1 MSTKAVA
8 DQPKVAVAASILIR
22 APMLTVRE
30 AMLAAEF
37 SVSEASMKSLQR
49 KVTRSLPHKT
59 KRGLKH
65 ALPTS
70 SILTQKS
77 TGGSSTIS
85 DISPLT
91 DISGKENVPPS
102 PPQKEKKQ
110 RLTTKQ
116 VQDKRAHDLVTKT
129 KAKKAHKEATILY
142 DRERQKANNGGMSVR
157 KVEEFIKKKHAGVG
171 PSRATIHRY
180 VVDYGLIGMSPRK
193 HGPEGNIPAMMYT
206 ALCMAYGSFLQINQ
220 INAMG
225 SNNSRTKL
233 VPILVETMNTS
244 VSSSKELIKWL
255 CCYTAIDVKGNKHTP
270 TCWSCGLIT
279 GRKHSSIS
287 VSWKM
292 MSAENIFFLNTNCR
306 I

>member
-1 MSTKAVA
+1 MSRVTIV

-65 ALPTS
+65 AALPTS
-70 SILTQKS
+70 SILSQKS
-77 TGGSSTIS
+77 TGGSSTMS

-91 DISGKENVPPS
+91 DISGIENVPPS
-102 PPQKEKKQ
+102 PPQKTKKQ
-110 RLTTKQ
+110 QLTTKQ
-116 VQDKRAHDLVTKT
+116 AQDKRAHDLVTKT

-142 DRERQKANNGGMSVR
+142 DRERHKANNGGMSVR

-206 ALCMAYGSFLQINQ
+206 ALCMAYGSFL
-220 INAMG
+220 
-225 SNNSRTKL
+225 
-233 VPILVETMNTS
+233 
-244 VSSSKELIKWL
+244 
-255 CCYTAIDVKGNKHTP
+255 
-270 TCWSCGLIT
+270 
-279 GRKHSSIS
+279 
-287 VSWKM
+287 
-292 MSAENIFFLNTNCR
+292 
-306 I
+306 

>member
-116 VQDKRAHDLVTKT
+116 AQDKRAHDLVAKT

-157 KVEEFIKKKHAGVG
+157 KVEEFIKKNMLELVQAE
-171 PSRATIHRY
+171 PQST
-180 VVDYGLIGMSPRK
+180 
-193 HGPEGNIPAMMYT
+193 AMLSITVSLECHHVNMDP
-206 ALCMAYGSFLQINQ
+206 
-220 INAMG
+220 
-225 SNNSRTKL
+225 K
-233 VPILVETMNTS
+233 VTS
-244 VSSSKELIKWL
+244 L
-255 CCYTAIDVKGNKHTP
+255 P
-270 TCWSCGLIT
+270 
-279 GRKHSSIS
+279 
-287 VSWKM
+287 
-292 MSAENIFFLNTNCR
+292 
-306 I
+306 

>member
-8 DQPKVAVAASILIR
+8 DQPKVARAASILIR

-65 ALPTS
+65 AALPTS
-70 SILTQKS
+70 SILSQKS
-77 TGGSSTIS
+77 TGGSSTMS

-91 DISGKENVPPS
+91 DISGIENVPPL
-102 PPQKEKKQ
+102 PPQKTKKQ

-116 VQDKRAHDLVTKT
+116 AQDKRAHDLVTKT

-157 KVEEFIKKKHAGVG
+157 KVEEFIKKNMLELVQAEPQSTAMLSITVSLECHHV
-171 PSRATIHRY
+171 ST
-180 VVDYGLIGMSPRK
+180 DPR
-193 HGPEGNIPAMMYT
+193 
-206 ALCMAYGSFLQINQ
+206 
-220 INAMG
+220 
-225 SNNSRTKL
+225 
-233 VPILVETMNTS
+233 VTS
-244 VSSSKELIKWL
+244 L
-255 CCYTAIDVKGNKHTP
+255 P
-270 TCWSCGLIT
+270 
-279 GRKHSSIS
+279 
-287 VSWKM
+287 
-292 MSAENIFFLNTNCR
+292 
-306 I
+306 